1 MTEPAQLSYS
11 HGTAEQTLLGET
23 IGANLSRIAAAFGDR
38 DAVVDVPAGRRWTY
52 AQLDADTD
60 TLARGLIAAGLKAG
74 DRVGI
79 WAPNCA
85 GWVLLQYATA
95 KAGVILVNIN
105 PAYRSHELGYAL
117 RQSGVR
123 LLVSAESF
131 KASNYRAMVDEV
143 RGGLPALQRV
153 IYLGSAD
160 WDELFVV
167 GRMPIAGGGDQ
178 LAERQAV
185 LSFDDPINIQYTS
198 GTTGFPKGATLS
210 HHNILNNG
218 YFIGEGC
225 RYTEQDRVCIPVP
238 FYHCFGMVLGNLACT
253 THGAAIVIPAA
264 GFDPAATLRAVAAE
278 RCTSLYGVPTM
289 FIAELALPDFASYD
303 LSSLRT
309 GIMAGSP
316 CPVEVMKRVVS
327 EMHMSEVTICYG
339 MTETSPVSAQT
350 RADDDM
356 ERRVSTVGRVH
367 PYVEVK
373 IVDPESGLTVP
384 RGVTGEM
391 CTRGYSV
398 MLGYWDDPE
407 QTSAG
412 HRPGTLDA
420 HRRPGRDGRG
430 RLPEHRRPDQGHD
443 HPGRGERLPAGDRRV
458 PVQPPGHRG
467 RPGHRGA
474 GCPVRR
480 GDLRLGEAPAWP
492 ATDRAGTPRILHRKD
507 RPLQDPA
514 LPADHGRV
522 PDDGHRQGA
531 EVQDAGHLGQR
542 ARPGIRR
549 QHQNRLTDPALT
561 PTRPGPRTP
570 ARAIFTRSVR
580 INRAITCP
588 GGSDA

>member
-11 HGTAEQTLLGET
+11 HGTAQHTLLGET
-23 IGANLSRIAAAFGDR
+23 IGANLARIAAAFGGR
-38 DAVVDVPAGRRWTY
+38 EAVVDVPAGRRWTY

-60 TLARGLIAAGLKAG
+60 VLARGLIGAGIQAG

-85 GWVLLQYATA
+85 EWVLLQYATA

-131 KASNYRAMVDEV
+131 RSSSYRAMVQDV
-143 RGGLPALQRV
+143 RGTLPALERV

-167 GRMPIAGGGDQ
+167 GRMPVAGGGDE
-178 LAERQAV
+178 LADRQAT

-218 YFIGEGC
+218 FFIGEGC

-253 THGAAIVIPAA
+253 THGAAIVIPAP

-289 FIAELALPDFASYD
+289 FIAELARPDFASYD

-373 IVDPESGLTVP
+373 IVHPETGLTVP

-407 QTSAG
+407 QTSQVIDQARWMHTGDLAVMDEAG
-412 HRPGTLDA
+412 YLNIVGRIKDMIIRGGENVYPREIEEFLYSHPAIEDVQVIGVPDARYGEEICAWIKLRPGQQLTEEELREFCTGQIA
-420 HRRPGRDGRG
+420 HFKIPRYLRITADFPMTVTGK
-430 RLPEHRRPDQGHD
+430 
-443 HPGRGERLPAGDRRV
+443 
-458 PVQPPGHRG
+458 VQKFKMRETSITE
-467 RPGHRGA
+467 
-474 GCPVRR
+474 
-480 GDLRLGEAPAWP
+480 LG
-492 ATDRAGTPRILHRKD
+492 
-507 RPLQDPA
+507 LQTVA
-514 LPADHGRV
+514 STETA
-522 PDDGHRQGA
+522 
-531 EVQDAGHLGQR
+531 
-542 ARPGIRR
+542 
-549 QHQNRLTDPALT
+549 
-561 PTRPGPRTP
+561 
-570 ARAIFTRSVR
+570 
-580 INRAITCP
+580 
-588 GGSDA
+588 